1 MRKLMTAVVWVML
14 GVGCSADT
22 PTDPVTDGAGGTGG
36 LMSVAQAQG
45 PLPQGAV
52 RLVKGQIMD
61 PSGFERPLAAANVLV
76 PAGWRT
82 QGGYAWT
89 AGAPCNG
96 NDYNLN
102 WSAVGP
108 DGVSGI
114 AFVAKPTWSIVKSYL
129 QFDRGP
135 PGPCESVNWTTAKE
149 FLEALARQTSPQAR
163 ILDYQ
168 TRPDLIEQQ
177 DKFNRLLPSINDENF
192 KFTLRTDAGQIL
204 FAHTVN
210 GREVREMITAS
221 ILFSETQMADVM
233 NPGRVGMVIFNGVP
247 VSVVYSRAPAGQL
260 NARLSDVVTKSITP
274 TAEWSRR
281 TFQYNMKKQQDA
293 FERMMAD
300 ARYREEQRRQMFQA
314 HQQKMADMQASQA
327 QRDKLYDQK
336 NLASDRTQR
345 EFIEAVR
352 GVETYHEPVEGG
364 VVQLDNTF
372 NHAWRVRDGSYL
384 LTDDPN
390 FRPGL
395 VGLEGQELRRVQ

>member
-1 MRKLMTAVVWVML
+1 MDGRRAVQRERLQPQLVGGGARRCL
-14 GVGCSADT
+14 GDCFRRQTDVVDREVLSA
-22 PTDPVTDGAGGTGG
+22 
-36 LMSVAQAQG
+36 
-45 PLPQGAV
+45 
-52 RLVKGQIMD
+52 I
-61 PSGFERPLAAANVLV
+61 RP
-76 PAGWRT
+76 WS
-82 QGGYAWT
+82 
-89 AGAPCNG
+89 AGALRVCEL
-96 NDYNLN
+96 D
-102 WSAVGP
+102 
-108 DGVSGI
+108 DRQGVSRSAG
-114 AFVAKPTWSIVKSYL
+114 AADVAT
-129 QFDRGP
+129 GP
-135 PGPCESVNWTTAKE
+135 HPG
-149 FLEALARQTSPQAR
+149 L
-163 ILDYQ
+163 
-168 TRPDLIEQQ
+168 PDPADLVEQQ

>member
-1 MRKLMTAVVWVML
+1 M
-14 GVGCSADT
+14 
-22 PTDPVTDGAGGTGG
+22 
-36 LMSVAQAQG
+36 
-45 PLPQGAV
+45 
-52 RLVKGQIMD
+52 
-61 PSGFERPLAAANVLV
+61 
-76 PAGWRT
+76 
-82 QGGYAWT
+82 
-89 AGAPCNG
+89 
-96 NDYNLN
+96 
-102 WSAVGP
+102 GP